1 MKNLKNRASRGAI
14 SFTLI
19 TAGLAFAASASAG
32 DCAMKKAQ
40 KTTQTTTQA
49 TAQYTIT
56 PAMQVLSSTAQ
67 SHIVYANHHKTKT
80 GTIVDAAIATDSL
93 STLVAAVTAAD
104 LADTLSSPGPFTVF
118 APLNDA
124 FAALP
129 EGTVE
134 GLLQPKNKAALQGIL
149 KGHVIS
155 GNLSAADIIG
165 LAEKNGGT
173 VDVQTVSGDTLTAVL
188 AGGSLYVKDES
199 GGLASVRKADIMQS
213 NGVVHVVDRV
223 LLPSG

>member
-1 MKNLKNRASRGAI
+1 MKNLKNRVSRG
-14 SFTLI
+14 TLSLTLM
-19 TAGLAFAASASAG
+19 TAGLAFAATASAG
-32 DCAMKKAQ
+32 DCNMKKAQ
-40 KTTQTTTQA
+40 KT
-49 TAQYTIT
+49 AQYTAA
-56 PAMQVLSSTAQ
+56 PATQVLSTSTQ
-67 SHIVYANHHKTKT
+67 SHIVYAGHHGKKK
-80 GTIVDAAIATDSL
+80 GTIVDAAVATDSL

-104 LADTLSSPGPFTVF
+104 LVDTLASPGPFTVF

-134 GLLQPKNKAALQGIL
+134 MLLQPKNKAKLQTIL
-149 KGHVIS
+149 KAHVVS

-188 AGGSLYVKDES
+188 AGGTLYVKDES
-199 GGLASVRKADIMQS
+199 GGLASVKKADIMQS

-223 LLPSG
+223 LLPS